1 MGKEKNEMTRNAP
14 GVLIYHDNRDQ
25 LEMLSHEERG
35 ILLLAV
41 LDYAKCGESPLAE
54 KLSQAASIVYS
65 FLCIRID
72 ADTERYNSRCEA
84 NAAHYS
90 RYRRAKKAIDGKSG
104 GINLDDFLET

>member
-1 MGKEKNEMTRNAP
+1 MTRNAP
-14 GVLIYHDNRDQ
+14 GVLIYHENRDQ

-41 LDYAKCGESPLAE
+41 LDYAKYGESALAE
-54 KLSQAASIVYS
+54 KLSQASSIVYA
-65 FLCIRID
+65 FLCARID

-90 RYRRAKKAIDGKSG
+90 RYRRAKKAIDARTAGL
-104 GINLDDFLET
+104 NLDEFFEI